1 MHAKIFL
8 EGGSFKNYLDIPVK
22 VLLEVH
28 KRGWVLININLL
40 LKV

>member
-8 EGGSFKNYLDIPVK
+8 EGGSFKNYLDIPAK

-28 KRGWVLININLL
+28 KRG
-40 LKV
+40 